1 MSDYAVLQAAG
12 STEVSRRLTA
22 RVADQAIA
30 LAAVIER
37 HGSKD
42 AGADRTVAFLR
53 EWAGT
58 SLPDAVPALTRVWLD
73 HPLDRVVSRFGLSRH
88 EVDLLLL
95 AGLAEEHEGLAGILR
110 ALHPYAEPHLS
121 AGLAA
126 LVLAEA
132 GVDRVQ
138 LRALLTSGSAIRYGL
153 LQVSGR
159 GSLFERSLMLADRLW
174 DEMHGL
180 DVSPAAWP
188 ALPVPHVTA
197 GLDGWLEAPS
207 VHHAGRLLRDRAT
220 VTLMVSDADEIIALS
235 RCEALARSAG
245 ARVLAARLPV
255 GDAAAIALLTAH
267 AAAQGTVPVVVA
279 SEATPNAGPPSLAV
293 GDLPGPVVVCTGGR
307 AVIPDPHRPV
317 VLLATT
323 PASVADRRTAWRMA
337 LPGLDDAAAA
347 QLAARHPID
356 PARIA
361 QIGIDGGADVSASGG
376 LVDPAVVAGLIRRR
390 CVVSLPDGINLTTP
404 FVPWSCLVLPEN
416 AALQLRDAVSRLH
429 HQAVVLDDW
438 GLRELAR
445 ASRGARLLFTG
456 PPGTGKSL
464 AAGAVATAAGT
475 DLLRVDVS
483 QLVSKWIGETE
494 KNLAGAFDVAERTQ
508 AVLLLDEADALFGSR
523 TQISD
528 AHDRYA
534 NQETAYLLQRLDGF
548 EGLVVLTTNLRNNL
562 DAAFLRRL
570 DFVVDFPLPDE
581 AGRRDLWALHLPA
594 ERLGACVDLDV
605 LARLYPIPGGWIRNA
620 AVAAAFIAA
629 AAGDRIRQAHL
640 VASVR
645 REYEKAPLPF
655 PGEPPRRRDD
665 M

>member
-1 MSDYAVLQAAG
+1 MSDFAVLQAADR
-12 STEVSRRLTA
+12 TEVSRRLTA
-22 RVADQAIA
+22 QAAAQAIA

-42 AGADRTVAFLR
+42 AGADRTASFLR

-58 SLPDAVPALTRVWLD
+58 SRPDAVLTLTRASLD
-73 HPLDRVVSRFGLSRH
+73 HPLDRVAAHFGLSPY

-95 AGLAEEHEGLAGILR
+95 AGLAEEHEGLACIFR
-110 ALHPYAEPHLS
+110 ALHPYTEPHLS

-126 LVLAEA
+126 LVLCET

-138 LRALLTSGSAIRYGL
+138 LRALLTSGPAIRHGL

-159 GSLFERSLMLADRLW
+159 GGLFERSLTLADGLW
-174 DEMHGL
+174 DAMHAL
-180 DVSPAAWP
+180 DVNPPAWSP
-188 ALPVPHVTA
+188 LPVPHVTA
-197 GLDGWLEAPS
+197 GLDGWLEEPS
-207 VHHAGRLLRDRAT
+207 VHDAGRLLRDRAT
-220 VTLMVSDADEIIALS
+220 VTLMVSDAGDTVALS
-235 RCEALARSAG
+235 RCEALTRSVG
-245 ARVLAARLPV
+245 AQVLAARLPV
-255 GDAAAIALLTAH
+255 DNAAAIALLTAH
-267 AAAQGTVPVVVA
+267 AVARGAVPVVVA
-279 SEATPNAGPPSLAV
+279 CDAALNSGPPCLAV
-293 GDLPGPVVVCTGGR
+293 RDLPGPVVVCTGSR
-307 AVIPDPHRPV
+307 AVVPDPHRPV
-317 VLLATT
+317 VVLATT
-323 PASVADRRTAWRMA
+323 PASVTDRRTAWRVA
-337 LPGLDDAAAA
+337 LPGLDDASVA

-356 PARIA
+356 PAQIA
-361 QIGIDGGADVSASGG
+361 QVGIDGGADTSASSG

-390 CVVSLPDGINLTTP
+390 CAVSLPAGITLTTP

-416 AALQLRDAVSRLH
+416 AALQLRDAVSRLN
-429 HQAVVLDDW
+429 HQGVVLDDW
-438 GLRELAR
+438 RLRELAR

-464 AAGAVATAAGT
+464 AACAVATAAGT

-548 EGLVVLTTNLRNNL
+548 EGLAVLTTNLRNNI

-620 AVAAAFIAA
+620 AVAAAFVAA
-629 AAGDRIRQAHL
+629 AAGDRIRQANL

-665 M
+665 T

>member
-1 MSDYAVLQAAG
+1 MSDFAVLRAADP
-12 STEVSRRLTA
+12 TEVSRRLTA
-22 RVADQAIA
+22 RVAEQAIA

-42 AGADRTVAFLR
+42 AGADRTAKFLR

-58 SLPDAVPALTRVWLD
+58 SRLTLLPASPD
-73 HPLDRVVSRFGLSRH
+73 HPLDRVVAHFGLSRP
-88 EVDLLLL
+88 ETDLLLL
-95 AGLAEEHEGLAGILR
+95 AGLAEEHEGLAGIFR
-110 ALHPYAEPHLS
+110 ALHPYAEPHMS

-126 LVLAEA
+126 LVLSET
-132 GVDRVQ
+132 GVDRVE
-138 LRALLTSGSAIRYGL
+138 LRALLTSGPAVRYGL
-153 LQVSGR
+153 LHVSGR
-159 GSLFERSLMLADRLW
+159 GSLFERSLTLAGHLW
-174 DEMHGL
+174 DAMHALG
-180 DVSPAAWP
+180 VSPVAWP
-188 ALPVPHVTA
+188 TLMVPPVTA
-197 GLDGWLEAPS
+197 GLDGWLEEPP
-207 VHHAGRLLRDRAT
+207 VNHAGRLLRARTT
-220 VTLMVSDADEIIALS
+220 VTLMVPDADDDVALS

-245 ARVLAARLPV
+245 TQVLAARLPV
-255 GDAAAIALLTAH
+255 DDAAAVALLTAH
-267 AAAQGTVPVVVA
+267 AAARGAVPVVMA
-279 SEATPNAGPPSLAV
+279 CDAAPNAGPPRLAV
-293 GDLPGPVVVCTGGR
+293 RDLPGPVVVCTGSR

-317 VLLATT
+317 VVLATT
-323 PASVADRRTAWRMA
+323 PASVTDRRTAWRVA

-347 QLAARHPID
+347 HLAARHPID
-356 PARIA
+356 PAQIA
-361 QIGIDGGADVSASGG
+361 QVGIDGGVDARATDG
-376 LVDPAVVAGLIRRR
+376 LVDQAIVAGLIRRR
-390 CVVSLPDGINLTTP
+390 CAVSLPAGITLTTP
-404 FVPWSCLVLPEN
+404 FVPWSCLVLPER
-416 AALQLRDAVSRLH
+416 AALQLRDAVSRLN
-429 HQAVVLDDW
+429 HQGLVLDDW
-438 GLRELAR
+438 GLRELAH

-494 KNLAGAFDVAERTQ
+494 KNLASAFEVAEQTQ

-548 EGLVVLTTNLRNNL
+548 EGLAVLTTNLRNNI
-562 DAAFLRRL
+562 DAAFIRRL
-570 DFVVDFPLPDE
+570 DFVVEFPLPSE
-581 AGRRDLWALHLPA
+581 TERRDLWALHLPA

-620 AVAAAFIAA
+620 ALAAAFVAA

>member
-1 MSDYAVLQAAG
+1 MSDFAVLRAADP
-12 STEVSRRLTA
+12 TQVSRRLTA
-22 RVADQAIA
+22 QVAEQAIA

-42 AGADRTVAFLR
+42 AGADRTAKFLR

-58 SLPDAVPALTRVWLD
+58 SRLTLIPASPD
-73 HPLDRVVSRFGLSRH
+73 HPLDRVVAYFGLSRP
-88 EVDLLLL
+88 ETDLLLL
-95 AGLAEEHEGLAGILR
+95 AGLAEEHEGLAGIFR

-126 LVLAEA
+126 LVLSET
-132 GVDRVQ
+132 GVDRLE
-138 LRALLTSGSAIRYGL
+138 LRALLTSGPAVRHGL
-153 LQVSGR
+153 LHVSGR
-159 GSLFERSLMLADRLW
+159 GSLFERSLTLADHLW
-174 DEMHGL
+174 DAMHALG
-180 DVSPAAWP
+180 VSLVAWP
-188 ALPVPHVTA
+188 TLLAPPVTA
-197 GLDGWLEAPS
+197 GLDGWLEEPP
-207 VHHAGRLLRDRAT
+207 VNHAGRLLRARAT
-220 VTLMVSDADEIIALS
+220 VTLMVPDAGDDVALS

-245 ARVLAARLPV
+245 TQVLAARLPV
-255 GDAAAIALLTAH
+255 DDAAAIALLTAH
-267 AAAQGTVPVVVA
+267 AVAMGAVPVVMA
-279 SEATPNAGPPSLAV
+279 CDAAPNAGPPRLAV
-293 GDLPGPVVVCTGGR
+293 RDLPGPVVVCTGSR

-317 VLLATT
+317 VVLATT
-323 PASVADRRTAWRMA
+323 PASVTDRRTAWRVA

-356 PARIA
+356 PAQIA
-361 QIGIDGGADVSASGG
+361 QVGIDGGADARAADG
-376 LVDPAVVAGLIRRR
+376 LVDQAVVAGLIRRR
-390 CVVSLPDGINLTTP
+390 CAVSLPAGITLTTP
-404 FVPWSCLVLPEN
+404 SVPWSCLVLPER
-416 AALQLRDAVSRLH
+416 AALQLRDAVSRLN
-429 HQAVVLDDW
+429 HQGLVLDDW
-438 GLRELAR
+438 GLRELAH

-494 KNLAGAFDVAERTQ
+494 KNLAGAFEVAEQTQ

-548 EGLVVLTTNLRNNL
+548 EGLAVLTTNLRNNI
-562 DAAFLRRL
+562 DAAFIRRL
-570 DFVVDFPLPDE
+570 DFVVEFPLPGE
-581 AGRRDLWALHLPA
+581 TERRDLWALHLPA

-620 AVAAAFIAA
+620 ALAAAFVAA

>member
-1 MSDYAVLQAAG
+1 M
-12 STEVSRRLTA
+12 
-22 RVADQAIA
+22 
-30 LAAVIER
+30 
-37 HGSKD
+37 
-42 AGADRTVAFLR
+42 
-53 EWAGT
+53 
-58 SLPDAVPALTRVWLD
+58 
-73 HPLDRVVSRFGLSRH
+73 DRVVAHFGLSPY

-95 AGLAEEHEGLAGILR
+95 AGLAEEHEGLAGTFR

-126 LVLAEA
+126 LVLSGT

-138 LRALLTSGSAIRYGL
+138 LRALLTSGPAVRHGL
-153 LQVSGR
+153 LHVSGR
-159 GSLFERSLMLADRLW
+159 GGLFERSLTVADGLW
-174 DEMHGL
+174 GALHAL
-180 DVSPAAWP
+180 DANPAAWSP
-188 ALPVPHVTA
+188 LPVPHVTA
-197 GLDGWLEAPS
+197 GLDGWLEEPS

-220 VTLMVSDADEIIALS
+220 VTLMVSDADNTVALS
-235 RCEALARSAG
+235 RCEALARSVG

-255 GDAAAIALLTAH
+255 DDAAAIALLTVH
-267 AAAQGTVPVVVA
+267 AAARGAVPVVVA
-279 SEATPNAGPPSLAV
+279 CDAAPNTGPPCLAV
-293 GDLPGPVVVCTGGR
+293 RDLPGPVIVCTGAR

-317 VLLATT
+317 VVLATT

-356 PARIA
+356 PAQIA
-361 QIGIDGGADVSASGG
+361 QVGIDRRVASGRP
-376 LVDPAVVAGLIRRR
+376 VDPTVVAGLIRRR
-390 CVVSLPDGINLTTP
+390 CAVSLPAGITLTTP
-404 FVPWSCLVLPEN
+404 SVPWSRLVLPEN
-416 AALQLRDAVSRLH
+416 AALQLRDAVSRLN
-429 HQAVVLDDW
+429 HQGVVLDDW
-438 GLRELAR
+438 GMRELAR
-445 ASRGARLLFTG
+445 AARGARLLFTG

-464 AAGAVATAAGT
+464 AACAVATAAGT

-508 AVLLLDEADALFGSR
+508 AVLLLDEADALFGTR

-548 EGLVVLTTNLRNNL
+548 EGLAVLTTNLRHNI

-620 AVAAAFIAA
+620 AVAAAFVAA
-629 AAGDRIRQAHL
+629 ATGDRIRQAHL

-665 M
+665 I

>member
-1 MSDYAVLQAAG
+1 MSDSAVLQAAD

-42 AGADRTVAFLR
+42 AGADSTVSFLR

-58 SLPDAVPALTRVWLD
+58 SWPDAVSALTRVSLD
-73 HPLDRVVSRFGLSRH
+73 HPLDRVAARFGLSPH

-95 AGLAEEHEGLAGILR
+95 AGLAEEHEGLAGIFR

-126 LVLAEA
+126 LVLSEA
-132 GVDRVQ
+132 GVNRMQ
-138 LRALLTSGSAIRYGL
+138 LRALLTSGPAIRYGL

-159 GSLFERSLMLADRLW
+159 GSLFERSLTLADRLW
-174 DEMHGL
+174 DAMHAL
-180 DVSPAAWP
+180 DVNPAAWS

-197 GLDGWLEAPS
+197 GLDAWLEEPS
-207 VHHAGRLLRDRAT
+207 ANHAGRLLRDRAT
-220 VTLMVSDADEIIALS
+220 VTLMVSDADNTVALS

-245 ARVLAARLPV
+245 AQVLAARLPV

-267 AAAQGTVPVVVA
+267 AVARGAVPVVVVCDPA
-279 SEATPNAGPPSLAV
+279 PNTGSPCLAV
-293 GDLPGPVVVCTGGR
+293 GDLPGPVVLCTRSR

-317 VLLATT
+317 VLVATT

-361 QIGIDGGADVSASGG
+361 QVGIDGGADASASGG
-376 LVDPAVVAGLIRRR
+376 RVDPTVVAGLIRRR
-390 CVVSLPDGINLTTP
+390 CAVSLPTGITLTTP

-416 AALQLRDAVSRLH
+416 AALQLRDAVSRLN
-429 HQAVVLDDW
+429 HQGVVLDDW

-464 AAGAVATAAGT
+464 AACAVATAAGT

-494 KNLAGAFDVAERTQ
+494 KNLADAFDVAERTQ
-508 AVLLLDEADALFGSR
+508 AVLLLDEADASVR
-523 TQISD
+523 
-528 AHDRYA
+528 
-534 NQETAYLLQRLDGF
+534 LQNPDLGRARP
-548 EGLVVLTTNLRNNL
+548 LRQ
-562 DAAFLRRL
+562 
-570 DFVVDFPLPDE
+570 P
-581 AGRRDLWALHLPA
+581 
-594 ERLGACVDLDV
+594 
-605 LARLYPIPGGWIRNA
+605 
-620 AVAAAFIAA
+620 
-629 AAGDRIRQAHL
+629 GDRIPVAAPGRVRGSGGAHH
-640 VASVR
+640 
-645 REYEKAPLPF
+645 
-655 PGEPPRRRDD
+655 
-665 M
+665 